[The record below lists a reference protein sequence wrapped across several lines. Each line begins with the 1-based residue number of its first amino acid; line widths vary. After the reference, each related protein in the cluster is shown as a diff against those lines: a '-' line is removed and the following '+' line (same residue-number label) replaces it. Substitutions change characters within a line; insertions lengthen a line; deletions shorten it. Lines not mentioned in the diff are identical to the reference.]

1 VKVIGEERNKEL
13 RPCHSGVS
21 AKRVDRDSTPAFVN
35 IFNQQ
40 RVTAIELRTTSAAE
54 RTAKLRRLEASVLK
68 HKDAIYRALMMDLR
82 KPEAE
87 VDISEIMPVIGEIHH
102 ACGHLASWMRPRR
115 ISPTLAMLGTQARLR
130 YEPKGVTLVI
140 SPWNYPLSLTLGPL
154 VSAIAAGNTAILKP
168 SELSPACSAVIGD
181 IVAECFDPSEVA
193 LFQGDAKLSTELLEL
208 PFDHIFFTG
217 SPTVGKVVMA
227 AASRHLS
234 SITLELG
241 GKSPGIV
248 DESANITK
256 AAKSIM
262 WGKFLNNGQ
271 TCIAPDYLYVHE
283 AVLQEFL
290 DAAVAAIAKMF
301 GLDARNSPDY
311 GRIINSQHF
320 SRIADLLDNAI
331 ANGATL
337 ITGGEPVAE
346 DRFIPPTLLTEVGA
360 GSLVLEQEIF
370 GPLLPI
376 RPYRDINQVIA
387 HVNSAQKP
395 LAFYIFA
402 QKSELIEKILAET
415 SSGGACINA
424 TLLQFSH
431 NNLPFGGVNNSGLG
445 SSHGVFGFRAFSHER
460 AVLHDKMSL
469 MPMLFPPYTPRV
481 KKMIKLIQKYF
492 V

>member
-1 VKVIGEERNKEL
+1 VGEIGLGARTDVDED
-13 RPCHSGVS
+13 SVS
-21 AKRVDRDSTPAFVN
+21 AFVN
-35 IFNQQ
+35 VFNQQ
-40 RVTAIELRTTSAAE
+40 RVTAIGLRTTSAAE
-54 RTAKLRRLEASVLK
+54 RTAKLRRLETSVLK
-68 HKDAIYRALMMDLR
+68 HKTAIYRALMMDLR

-87 VDISEIMPVIGEIHH
+87 VDISEIMPVIGEIRH
-102 ACGHLASWMRPRR
+102 ACGHLADWMRPRR
-115 ISPTLAMLGTQARLR
+115 ISPTLTMLGTQARLR
-130 YEPKGVTLVI
+130 YEPKGVTLII

-154 VSAIAAGNTAILKP
+154 VSAIAAGNTTILKP

-181 IVAECFDPSEVA
+181 IIAENFDSSEVA
-193 LFQGDAKLSTELLEL
+193 LFQGDSWLSMKLLEL

-217 SPTVGKVVMA
+217 SSTVGKVVME
-227 AASRHLS
+227 AASRNLS

-241 GKSPGIV
+241 GKSPVIV
-248 DESANITK
+248 DKSANIIK
-256 AAKSIM
+256 AAKSII

-271 TCIAPDYLYVHE
+271 TCIAPDYLFVHE

-301 GLDARNSPDY
+301 GPDIRNSPDY
-311 GRIINSQHF
+311 GRIINSRHF
-320 SRIADLLDNAI
+320 SRIVDLLDNAK
-331 ANGATL
+331 ANGAKL
-337 ITGGEPVAE
+337 IVGGLPVAE

-376 RPYRDINQVIA
+376 LPYRDINQVITQI
-387 HVNSAQKP
+387 NSTQKP
-395 LAFYIFA
+395 LASYIFA
-402 QKSELIEKILAET
+402 RKSELIEKILAET

-445 SSHGVFGFRAFSHER
+445 SSHGVFGFRTFSHER
-460 AVLHDKMSL
+460 AVLRDRMSL
-469 MPMLFPPYTPRV
+469 MPILFPPYTPFV

-492 V
+492 I

>member
-1 VKVIGEERNKEL
+1 LDWKQERRGEDSV
-13 RPCHSGVS
+13 SGFISV
-21 AKRVDRDSTPAFVN
+21 
-35 IFNQQ
+35 FNQQ
-40 RVTAIELRTTSAAE
+40 RITAIRLRTTSAAE
-54 RTAKLRRLEASVLK
+54 RIVKLKRLEASILK
-68 HKDAIYRALMMDLR
+68 HKIAIYRALIKDLQ

-87 VDISEIMPVIGEIHH
+87 VDISEIMPVIGEIRH
-102 ACGHLASWMRPRR
+102 ACRHLTSWMRSRR
-115 ISPTLAMLGTQARLR
+115 VSPTLTMFGTQARIR

-140 SPWNYPLSLTLGPL
+140 SPWNYPVSLTLGPL
-154 VSAIAAGNTAILKP
+154 VSAIAAGDTAILKP
-168 SELSPACSAVIGD
+168 SEISSACSAVIGD

-193 LFQGDAKLSTELLEL
+193 LFQGDAKLSMELLEL

-217 SPTVGKVVMA
+217 SPAVGKVVMA

-248 DESANITK
+248 DESANIKK
-256 AAKSIM
+256 AAKSII
-262 WGKFLNNGQ
+262 WGKFLNNSQ
-271 TCIAPDYLYVHE
+271 TCIAPDYLFVHE
-283 AVLQEFL
+283 GVLQEFL
-290 DAAVAAIAKMF
+290 SASIAAIAKMF
-301 GLDARNSPDY
+301 GPDIRNSPDY
-311 GRIINSQHF
+311 GRIINSRHF
-320 SRIADLLDNAI
+320 SSVVDLLDNAK

-337 ITGGEPVAE
+337 IAGGEPVAE

-376 RPYRDINQVIA
+376 LPYHDISQVIA

-395 LAFYIFA
+395 LASYIFA
-402 QKSELIEKILAET
+402 QKPELIEKFLAET
-415 SSGGACINA
+415 SSGGVCINA

-460 AVLHDKMSL
+460 AVLRDKMSL
-469 MPMLFPPYTPRV
+469 SPILFPPYTLPV
-481 KKMIKLIQKYF
+481 KKLIKLIQKYF
-492 V
+492 L